1 VQGSPLISF
10 ENHRDLLWAATSE
23 SSLLL
28 INWSFWPLIGNL
40 RVWDMLG
47 VVCASSQVAGSRLCF
62 SQSVSFQVHPFTVLQ
77 YFVLLYSK
85 YFRRISHHRS
95 AADFQCLLASRW
107 LGTKKRSTSFRF
119 GRCRLDGLVPSRS
132 ENQGNSR
139 ICYYSGILQSEAF
152 GLYLRA
158 RHSPGVVI
166 LDTPH
171 LLAFQGRGKLPSR
184 RVIWHTKRLCIISM
198 GN

>member
-77 YFVLLYSK
+77 YFVCYIPSTSEEFHITGQLQISSVCWHLDGSEPK
-85 YFRRISHHRS
+85 KDQLRFDSADAGLMVLFQVVRRIREIREFAITVVFSN
-95 AADFQCLLASRW
+95 QKLLGCISVR
-107 LGTKKRSTSFRF
+107 
-119 GRCRLDGLVPSRS
+119 
-132 ENQGNSR
+132 
-139 ICYYSGILQSEAF
+139 GIPLE
-152 GLYLRA
+152 
-158 RHSPGVVI
+158 
-166 LDTPH
+166 
-171 LLAFQGRGKLPSR
+171 
-184 RVIWHTKRLCIISM
+184 
-198 GN
+198 